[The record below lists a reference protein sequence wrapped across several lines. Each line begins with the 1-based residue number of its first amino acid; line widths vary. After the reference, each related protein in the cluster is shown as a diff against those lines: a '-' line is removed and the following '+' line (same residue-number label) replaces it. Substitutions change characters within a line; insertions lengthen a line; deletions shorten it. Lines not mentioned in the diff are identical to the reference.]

1 MLRDVW
7 RVVLDIYVGS
17 CEMNSIAQAILQ
29 LKIAL
34 DELNKKAEVLEI
46 TLNVDAF
53 EIIERQICEQANYPT
68 NYPVNRERLVV
79 YGIPIKMESRD
90 ESKMVMAL
98 TE

>member
-53 EIIERQICEQANYPT
+53 EIIERQICEQANYQT